1 MTLPAHLLQR
11 LRNTSVG
18 VLVRALER
26 DGFVYR
32 RSRESG
38 RVYRHANGRR
48 TVVHYHSRGETP
60 PLGTLRSI
68 LVGTRWGE
76 DDLRRLGLL

>member
-18 VLVRALER
+18 DLVRALER
-26 DGFVYR
+26 DGFIYR
-32 RSRESG
+32 RSRGSG
-38 RVYRHANGRR
+38 RVYRHDDGRR
-48 TVVHYHSRGETP
+48 TVVHFHSRGETL

-68 LVGTRWGE
+68 LVGTRWHE
-76 DDLRRLGLL
+76 EDLRRLGLL